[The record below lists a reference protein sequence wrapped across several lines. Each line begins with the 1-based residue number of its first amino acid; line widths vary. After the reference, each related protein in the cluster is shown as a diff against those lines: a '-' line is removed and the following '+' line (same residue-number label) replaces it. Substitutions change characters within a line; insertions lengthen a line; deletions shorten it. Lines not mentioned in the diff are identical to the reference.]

1 MTPTPSS
8 EKTTPQHDRVLHVW
22 SSPLIERA
30 VSFIA
35 VSRAKPLAFRLALS
49 TLFVEAAFIART
61 TLFPDLSTYPS
72 YIPFHAAVI
81 LAAVFGGAWGC
92 LTAAALSIAAVHT
105 FFMPIS
111 QPVAIAPLIVFAST
125 AVLLAVMTELLGL
138 AQRGLLIA
146 EQQRYRDAY
155 WRLFIEQAPVAIAMF
170 DRQMRSIAASSK
182 WSDRHDQRN
191 DAGSGLQQGEAA
203 PRLPIHL
210 KDEYGR
216 ALAGETVRCDEEEIT
231 LAGGTRLIERW
242 EMVPWREPDGSIGGA
257 TIFSEDISPRV
268 SAERELRESKENLKR
283 AQAIA
288 RVANWRMNFASGRLK
303 GSAQTFELLGQ
314 APDAAL
320 DYERLLA
327 MVDEA
332 DRRRVGET
340 RKSAL
345 RGEAYDIEYRYV
357 VNGRTGWMRE
367 YSKPEYDTAGHLVG
381 AFGVI
386 QDVTDRKLIEMNLS
400 TSEERLRLALEAAG
414 MAVWDLDLRTGKDV
428 WNDQSFR
435 MIRYEPG
442 EIKAGYATWLGHVHP
457 DDRTAV
463 DDAFKKSLADGTE
476 QQSEYRVIDRNG
488 TIKWVSVRGR
498 STVDNTG
505 KPVRSFGVITD
516 VTERKQAEERDRI
529 LSAEVTH
536 RAKNLLAVVQAVAIQ
551 TARNQKPNEFLAAF
565 NERLKSLAVSHD
577 LLVNSNWQAVE
588 IGALVRS
595 QLAHFEDLFS
605 KRINFRGPS
614 IGLTAEAAQA
624 IGLALHELVTN
635 ASKYGSLST
644 PAGVVTIEWSVDRTQ
659 TPSRFNMFWK
669 ESGGPPVNPPDQRGF
684 GHSVLVNMA
693 AYALGADVALQ
704 YPADGVSWTLEAPAG
719 LIIHSAASGAAA

>member
-1 MTPTPSS
+1 MMPTPSS
-8 EKTTPQHDRVLHVW
+8 EGTTPQHDRVLRVW
-22 SSPLIERA
+22 SSPLIERVVA
-30 VSFIA
+30 FIA
-35 VSRAKPLAFRLALS
+35 SSRAKPLAFRLALS
-49 TLFVEAAFIART
+49 ALFVAAAFVART
-61 TLFPDLSTYPS
+61 TLFPFLANQPS

-81 LAAVFGGAWGC
+81 LAAVCGGAGGC
-92 LTAAALSIAAVHT
+92 LFAGLLSIAAVHT
-105 FFMPIS
+105 FFIAIKEPIALA
-111 QPVAIAPLIVFAST
+111 QLIVFAST
-125 AVLLAVMTELLGL
+125 AVLLAVMTELLAR

-146 EQQRYRDAY
+146 ERQSYRDAY
-155 WRLFIEQAPVAIAMF
+155 SRLFIEQAPVAIAMF
-170 DRQMRSIAASSK
+170 DRQMRCIATSSQ
-182 WSDRHDQRN
+182 WSDRHGPGGR
-191 DAGSGLQQGEAA
+191 LETHEAA
-203 PRLPIHL
+203 PALPVHL
-210 KDEYGR
+210 KEAHRR
-216 ALAGETVRCDEEEIT
+216 ALAGETVHCDEQEIT
-231 LAGGTRLIERW
+231 LADGKRLIERW

-257 TIFSEDISPRV
+257 TVISEDISDRV
-268 SAERELRESKENLKR
+268 SAERELRESKDNLKR

-288 RVANWRMNFASGRLK
+288 RVANWRMNFASGQLK

-314 APDAAL
+314 APDAVL
-320 DYERLLA
+320 DYDRLLA

-345 RGEAYDIEYRYV
+345 RGEAYDIEYRYI

-367 YSKPEYDTAGHLVG
+367 YSKPEYDASGHLVG

-386 QDVTDRKLIEMNLS
+386 QDVTDRKLIETNLS

-435 MIRYEPG
+435 MIGFEPG
-442 EIKAGYATWLGHVHP
+442 EITAGYATWLGHVHP
-457 DDRTAV
+457 DDRAAV
-463 DDAFKKSLADGTE
+463 DDAFKKSLADGSE

-488 TIKWVSVRGR
+488 RRKWVSVRGR
-498 STVDNTG
+498 TTIDSTG

-551 TARNQKPNEFLAAF
+551 TARNQKPHEFLAAF

-577 LLVNSNWQAVE
+577 LLVNANWQAVE

-595 QLAHFEDLFS
+595 QLAHFKDLFS
-605 KRINFRGPS
+605 KRIQFRGPS

-644 PAGVVTIEWSVDRTQ
+644 PAGNVTVEWSVDRSQ
-659 TPSRFNMFWK
+659 TPPLFKMFWK
-669 ESGGPPVNPPDQRGF
+669 ESGGPPVTEPDQRGF

-693 AYALGADVALQ
+693 AYALGADVALK
-704 YPADGVSWTLEAPAG
+704 YPSDGVSWTLEAPAG
-719 LIIHSAASGAAA
+719 LIIHAAATGAAA

>member
-1 MTPTPSS
+1 MTQTPSS
-8 EKTTPQHDRVLHVW
+8 EKITPLHNRVLHVW

-49 TLFVEAAFIART
+49 ALFVAAAFTART
-61 TLFPDLSTYPS
+61 TLFPNLSDYPS

-81 LAAVFGGAWGC
+81 LAAVCGGAGGC
-92 LTAAALSIAAVHT
+92 LSAALLSIAAVHT
-105 FFMPIS
+105 FFVPIN
-111 QPVAIAPLIVFAST
+111 QPIALAQLIVFAST
-125 AVLLAVMTELLGL
+125 AVLLAVLTELLGL

-146 EQQRYRDAY
+146 EQQHYRDTY

-170 DRQMRSIAASSK
+170 DRQMRCMAASSQ
-182 WSDRHDQRN
+182 WSDRHGRRRET
-191 DAGSGLQQGEAA
+191 ASGLQKDETA
-203 PRLPIHL
+203 PSLPPHL
-210 KDEYGR
+210 KDAHRR
-216 ALAGETVRCDEEEIT
+216 ALAGETVRCEEEEIT
-231 LAGGTRLIERW
+231 LADGTRLIERW
-242 EMVPWREPDGSIGGA
+242 EMVPWRETDGSIGGA
-257 TIFSEDISPRV
+257 TVISEDISARV
-268 SAERELRESKENLKR
+268 TAERELRESKENLKR
-283 AQAIA
+283 AQSIA
-288 RVANWRMNFASGRLK
+288 RVANWRMNFASGQLK

-314 APDAAL
+314 SPDAVL

-327 MVDEA
+327 MVDDA
-332 DRRRVGET
+332 DRRLVGET

-400 TSEERLRLALEAAG
+400 SSEERLRLALEAAG
-414 MAVWDLDLRTGKDV
+414 MAVWDLDLRTGNDV
-428 WNDQSFR
+428 WNDQSYR
-435 MIRYEPG
+435 MIGYEPG
-442 EIKAGYATWLGHVHP
+442 EIAAGYATWLDHVHP

-476 QQSEYRVIDRNG
+476 LQSEYRVIDRHG
-488 TIKWVSVRGR
+488 TLKWVSVRGR
-498 STVDNTG
+498 TKVDNTG
-505 KPVRSFGVITD
+505 QPVRSFGVITD

-577 LLVNSNWQAVE
+577 LLVNANWQAVE

-605 KRINFRGPS
+605 KRIHFRGPG

-635 ASKYGSLST
+635 ASKYGALST
-644 PAGVVTIEWSVDRTQ
+644 PGGTVTVDWSVDRSQ
-659 TPSRFNMFWK
+659 TPARFRMLWK
-669 ESGGPPVNPPDQRGF
+669 ESGGPPVSEPDQRGF

-693 AYALGADVALQ
+693 AYALGADVALH
-704 YPADGVSWTLEAPAG
+704 YPSDGVSWTLEAPAR
-719 LIIHSAASGAAA
+719 LIMHAAASGAAA